1 MERGKKMKSLSKL
14 FIAGISLMTLAACGN
29 QESKDDIGG
38 KEEGKLNVVATNS
51 IIADMAKQVGGDLI
65 NIHSIVPVGTD
76 PHEHEVLPEDIQ
88 KSEESDVILYNALN
102 LETGN
107 GWFDDLMKTTNKTEN
122 EDYFPL
128 SKDVEPLYLTSEGQT
143 DEADPHA
150 WLDLQNGIK
159 YVREIER
166 ILISKDPANEDT
178 FAENTDAYVQKLTE
192 LDTQAKS
199 AFDDIP
205 EAKKLLVTSEGAFKY
220 FAKAY
225 GLEGGYIWEINTESQ
240 GTPDQMAQII
250 DSVKESEVPVLF
262 VETSVDSRSME
273 RVSQET
279 GLPIYTKIY
288 TDSIS
293 EEGEPGDSYYNMLKW
308 NIEKIHEGLTQS
320 RGEAKPLDE

>member
-1 MERGKKMKSLSKL
+1 MKIWGKLL
-14 FIAGISLMTLAACGN
+14 VAGISLVTLAACGN
-29 QESKDDIGG
+29 QEGIS
-38 KEEGKLNVVATNS
+38 EESEGTTAGNRNATLNVVATNS
-51 IIADMAKQVGGDLI
+51 IIADMAEQVGGDLI
-65 NIHSIVPVGTD
+65 NIHSIAPVGTD

-107 GWFDDLMKTTNKTEN
+107 GWFDDLMETTNKTED

-143 DEADPHA
+143 DQADPHA

-166 ILISKDPANEDT
+166 IFISKDPKNEAT
-178 FAENTDAYVQKLTE
+178 FMANTDAYVEQLTE

-199 AFDDIP
+199 AFNDIP

-225 GLEGGYIWEINTESQ
+225 GLEGDYIWEINTESQ
-240 GTPDQMAQII
+240 GTPDQMIHI
-250 DSVKESEVPVLF
+250 VDSVKESEVPVLF

-279 GLPIYTKIY
+279 GLPIYTEIY
-288 TDSIS
+288 TDSIAD
-293 EEGEPGDSYYNMLKW
+293 EGEPGDSYYNMLKW
-308 NIEKIHEGLTQS
+308 NIEKIHEGLTQT
-320 RGEAKPLDE
+320 RGEAQPLSE

>member
-1 MERGKKMKSLSKL
+1 MKSWSKL
-14 FIAGISLMTLAACGN
+14 LVAGISLVTLAACGN
-29 QESKDDIGG
+29 QEGIS
-38 KEEGKLNVVATNS
+38 EESEGTTAGNGNATLNVVATNS
-51 IIADMAKQVGGDLI
+51 IIADMAEQVGGDLI
-65 NIHSIVPVGTD
+65 NIHSIAPIGTD

-107 GWFDDLMKTTNKTEN
+107 GWFDDLMETTNKTED

-143 DEADPHA
+143 DQADPHA

-166 ILISKDPANEDT
+166 IFISKDPKNEAT
-178 FAENTDAYVQKLTE
+178 FMENTDAYVEQLTE

-199 AFDDIP
+199 AFNDIP

-240 GTPDQMAQII
+240 GTPDQMIQIV

-279 GLPIYTKIY
+279 GLPIYTEIY
-288 TDSIS
+288 TDSIAD
-293 EEGEPGDSYYNMLKW
+293 EGEPGDSYYNMLKW
-308 NIEKIHEGLTQS
+308 NIEKIHEGLTQT
-320 RGEAKPLDE
+320 RGEAQPLSE